1 MTMTTTKKALY
12 EDTENQKRAMRAA
25 DNRVKTAEYVAEI
38 YSKQLML
45 PPLTTENF
53 RNLVSGGSAELER
66 QVAQTWKDTMNKFQP
81 GLGDASPL
89 LPKPVEYNPPRFDRH
104 CETLRGRGLMTEHEH
119 VSYQNITIEDGKPV
133 ITDETRQAIKDRSTV
148 FETPENKKQLE
159 VFSAFAKA
167 ATDVRTFLEGKRK
180 EFEDERGFS
189 MGAAIHLIDENALP
203 RDRRGVIYYDKNKKT
218 YQVNNAK
225 LSYGPPTKKIKR
237 APVKIEHKPDVVPK
251 PKPKPE
257 VTKLQRY
264 KSSIPG

>member
-1 MTMTTTKKALY
+1 MKMSKTKKPLY
-12 EDTENQKRAMRAA
+12 EDTENQVKAMRAA
-25 DNRVKTAEYVAEI
+25 DNMVKRAEYIAEI
-38 YSKQLML
+38 YGKQLML
-45 PPLTTENF
+45 PPLDTQNF

-66 QVAQTWKDTMNKFQP
+66 QVAQTWKDSMNKFQP
-81 GLGDASPL
+81 GLGDASPV

-104 CETLRGRGLMTEHEH
+104 CETLRGRGALTEHEH
-119 VSYQNITIEDGKPV
+119 VSYQNITIVDGKPV
-133 ITDETRQAIKDRSTV
+133 ITDETREAIKAKSCV

-167 ATDVRTFLEGKRK
+167 ATDVRNFLEGKRK

-189 MGAAIHLIDENALP
+189 IGAAIHLIDENTLP
-203 RDRRGVIYYDKNKKT
+203 RDRRGVIFYDKNKKT

-225 LSYGPPTKKIKR
+225 LSYGPPAKKIKR

-257 VTKLQRY
+257 VIKLRRY